1 MLCINFII
9 IVFVIM
15 IVAFV
20 MMVIHPACLLSG
32 MPGGDE
38 SAYQDI

>member
-38 SAYQDI
+38 SVYQDI